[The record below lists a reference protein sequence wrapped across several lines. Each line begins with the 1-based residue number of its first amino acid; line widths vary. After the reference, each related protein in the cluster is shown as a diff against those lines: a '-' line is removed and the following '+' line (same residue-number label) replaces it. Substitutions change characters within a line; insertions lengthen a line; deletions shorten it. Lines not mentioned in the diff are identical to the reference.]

1 VILISVQDMKR
12 WGLTRDQRV
21 TVRSVVGELQGRLV
35 RPHDV
40 RPGNAVM
47 YYPEA
52 NVLVPRD
59 VDPRSK
65 TPAFKAVLVEVLP
78 E

>member
-1 VILISVQDMKR
+1 
-12 WGLTRDQRV
+12 
-21 TVRSVVGELQGRLV
+21 VRNLLV
-35 RPHDV
+35 RPYV
-40 RPGNAVM
+40 IRAGNAAM

-65 TPAFKAVLVEVLP
+65 TPAFKAVLVQLEPTAGTPVISLP
-78 E
+78 LQSVTQR

>member
-1 VILISVQDMKR
+1 
-12 WGLTRDQRV
+12 
-21 TVRSVVGELQGRLV
+21 V
-35 RPHDV
+35 RPFDV

-65 TPAFKAVLVEVLP
+65 TPAFKAALVEVVAESHPAGGRLP
-78 E
+78 LTVITPPR

>member
-1 VILISVQDMKR
+1 
-12 WGLTRDQRV
+12 
-21 TVRSVVGELQGRLV
+21 
-35 RPHDV
+35 
-40 RPGNAVM
+40 M

-65 TPAFKAVLVEVLP
+65 TPAFKAVLVEVAAEAEAAGHASASAGRRIP
-78 E
+78 VAPAVTSS